1 MDNETSYLILLS
13 SGFGLLLEMW
23 KIKKASKVTTIDK
36 FPYFKLED
44 N

>member
-1 MDNETSYLILLS
+1 MS
-13 SGFGLLLEMW
+13 SGFGLLLDVW
-23 KIKKASKVTTIDK
+23 KIKKASKVTTIET